1 MFKLFAEIS
10 IMLQKDEDFD
20 EEEIMIL
27 QDKMDSFCLLYKELF
42 GTDAVTNYIHL
53 WAAGHIRSYL

>member
-42 GTDAVTNYIHL
+42 GTDAITNYIHL
-53 WAAGHIRSYL
+53 